1 MKSPIFFTRG
11 KTVRFWI
18 QVLLVLALVQIA
30 VMPSALYANPT
41 GEAVVGGAAGFNRPD
56 AATLIVN
63 QNTDRAV
70 INWNS
75 FSIANGELTRF
86 VQPSSSSAVLNRVVT
101 ANPSA
106 IYGTLQANGNVFLIN
121 PGGVL
126 VGAGGVVN
134 TASFVASTHDINTEE
149 FMKGGQLNFKGNSDA
164 SVINQG
170 NITARE
176 GDVFLIAKEVR
187 NEGQLMAKDGTV
199 GMVSGTEVS
208 LQAVGQGNF
217 KVRLMAAEQP
227 MTENGGQKTEGSAE
241 IVNEGVIQAANAVLE
256 AKGSYLP
263 MAIKNS
269 GVIEA
274 TGLVENGD
282 GSVTLTGGE
291 GDILNTGVVA
301 ALQRSLDGQKETGGS
316 IMMMAKNVTSD
327 LGSVITVSGKDGG
340 GTVKL
345 RSADTTILRG
355 EISVV
360 GSSDNAKGGKVQLL
374 GEKVGM
380 FESAKID
387 ASGGAGGGQVLVG
400 GDYLGKNLEVPNAKA
415 VVMAP
420 TTEIRADAKVNG
432 DGGKVILWSDDYT
445 GFFGKVTALGGEEG
459 GNGGFVETSS
469 KMNLQAFGAV
479 NASASKGSAGMWL
492 LDPGSITIDST
503 GPTTPGG
510 FSGANPLVFTA
521 PSDPSVVLNSD
532 ITAALNQGTSVTIQ
546 TGTGAEYDISVN
558 AAINKTL
565 DNTTTLRLEATGNI
579 TVGADITSIAN
590 ELNMI
595 FNADSNASGAGTFNL
610 NANLLSNGGNVTV
623 TASGVAL
630 TGTINALKTFQ
641 MPVTAIV
648 GGTYGYDSITE
659 IIRVPIVTVN
669 NPTVSGGI
677 AATATAVMGLQI
689 NTDPRATI
697 QVINGGSGY
706 ATVNASGKVSYQIPK
721 VVINAA
727 DGATGA
733 GAAATAVVDTVV
745 GSATFGQVTGILVTQ
760 SGAGYTLAPQVT
772 FQSTG
777 GVGDGAT
784 ASISTTQ
791 GFEVV
796 NLAFDGAGA
805 SVSVP
810 SYGVGY
816 TAAPSGVT
824 FDSGTASATL
834 GLSSVAGNVVIQPSV
849 VGAPISVGGL
859 VDFVSAPALQQIT
872 VVGTTGTIQAGT
884 ITVGSRNAGDLT
896 VSANI
901 DLSTL
906 GNGGTNFSLVS
917 GGKILGPGG
926 ISAVTLGSGLL
937 TLSSAGN
944 ITDDTL
950 AQGPFT
956 FNSARVAIKTEGSTI
971 NLLSQSTLTQLAVT
985 TVGTT
990 TSQTI
995 GDGGN
1000 LTYKIQDDPG
1010 TGATQVYAPTFVASG
1025 SIELFYENDNSSSS
1039 SRTSGNIGIAA
1050 NLQNVQA
1057 AILGVPLDNSG
1068 VPVLRNLELRSP
1080 YGNINTVTGF
1090 SIFTGGGNLTL
1101 ASQTVNMGGADTLST
1116 DIGTPGAGG
1125 PTGGNFAAAYGVFN
1139 TFQSTGVGGTFG
1151 ASVAGANTGAAD
1163 LGQVSGD
1170 GGVLTLEPLSPSG
1183 AGRDVYIT
1191 NTAGTYSDAYT
1202 LRMYETMLL
1211 EAPAIRIGGAQAG
1224 NIRID
1229 PLTVQ
1234 RVPQYLIGGATTAT
1248 DITYQPRYFENPFY
1262 SGTVATQNQTPT
1274 VLAGV
1279 SHVDGGSVSLVSGL
1293 GGVSNQP
1300 DGDINVTTFGM
1311 TGLDQAFFDGQG
1323 GATTTYAG
1331 TTSGSVVAQIN
1342 GRTGRTVLDQT
1353 IGNGG
1358 DYSFYID
1365 SVLTVVDGRTVTG
1378 GNSFLSSSSAATA
1391 STTVLGGQ
1399 VVSIAPVAT
1408 GYQYNYDPVVTVY
1421 GGGIQEASARA
1432 LVSSSKTVDR
1442 VVPQVIGSG
1451 YTSAPLVTFSGG
1463 GGSGA
1468 EATAFVN
1475 SLGQLSPFEVDST
1488 PTYSYAPTIQ
1498 IFGSGTGAVARPILS
1513 NGTSGTLTGVQ
1524 IVDPG
1529 VGYLTTTDGKPPI
1542 SAIVLSGGGVSNSQN
1557 QAQVRLASGYDPN
1570 STGGQITPIYVSPL
1584 NTGSGYTS
1592 EPTVTLSGGG
1602 IQVAQAKAIVDV
1614 DPGSNTRG
1622 QVIGYQITNP
1632 GQGYKTAPSV
1642 AVGQGQA
1649 FGNFGEY
1656 GISTEQVDQNRPS
1669 GNILVDNFVTEGRT
1683 DQLSVN
1689 APIRTGDALGVGG
1702 LNATSGSILLN
1713 IGGNVVAN
1721 SDLQADGVLITGDTS
1736 IIGST
1741 GSYGDASS
1749 GSITITA
1756 YGTKNTSQSSLN
1768 KQTGS
1773 LGLPVQI
1780 GTAAG
1785 GINNGVGALNAR
1797 ATDRLPGVDG
1807 AGDLLIYAPAPG
1819 EIETAAGGQPIDPNH
1834 PTTVPRTSNDLYLS
1848 GLQTDLTY
1856 TDNAG
1861 VTKNDE
1867 SLVKVEVGAFEGQLT
1882 LLQYAPSQA
1891 TATIGVTTSGS
1902 SSGTVTLI
1910 TPSLGGA
1917 LYSTA
1922 PTVVITGGGNV
1933 QADAT
1938 ATVSGGQVTGI
1949 SVVSGG
1955 LGYSSTGSS
1964 VSITGGGGTGAA
1976 ASVTVEN
1983 GAVTGITMTN
1993 LGYGYTSLP
2002 TVALNSPPGTAAAT
2016 ANLTDGQITSY
2027 TITNQ
2032 GSDYSEAPA
2041 VYLQTSAD
2049 PYNLGIDKLLLAA
2062 DRFSILPNASSS
2074 LLITAATAV
2083 VAPYTNQR
2091 PVDLGTVTTG
2101 STSFLSADLLRFAVN
2116 DLVLGRRQ
2124 ADQPSVGSGVLTISA
2139 AISTSALRIANG
2151 ITLTGTR
2158 QIADAGGTTGIFSPN
2173 LVVDAGGEVSLTGTG
2188 NQIHYFSGVI
2198 RDSGLVENATFT
2210 LSSSLT
2216 TSGTATLPLTIGEVL
2231 VDAAFGTGQRF
2242 YQGITTQNGDI
2253 RIFADQLQQ
2262 TRVVGFLD
2270 TTGGGDYGSGGS
2282 LGANTAQVTLAPL
2295 TAGTGI
2301 NLYATT
2307 PSSSSVLGLRIGNP
2321 QALGLELVE
2330 AKGLVIGSGSLRD
2343 IQITDGGFGYQAPP
2357 TVTISNGG
2365 GSGATAEAVLS
2376 DTGYVVNGETYYK
2389 VAGVRITNPGTG
2401 YTSAPD
2407 IVIADPI
2414 FGANTAAAKAT
2425 TGAAG
2430 AITLNSNVEFN
2441 YLQYPNAP
2449 YQVTLAS
2456 GSTGSITAG
2465 TSQAAGAG
2473 TSRVRV
2479 GALTL
2484 FDAGAVSLGGSNDV
2498 DVLSAVLTGSGTA
2511 SNLSFKDIDAIQLG
2525 LINVPGTLTITAGT
2539 AITGAITQTVDGITV
2554 GGASTFTTGASKID
2568 LSNTLNY
2575 FGGAVSAVNTA
2586 GGITIVNL
2594 NEEKSQGLILGTITA
2609 GGGGNLVLSAKGAIS
2624 QLSGTA
2630 VKASGDATLT
2640 AVAGSIILENVGDV
2654 DSISP
2659 ISGNDFSGTLNLY
2672 NSGANSI
2679 SVSDVNSLTIGT
2691 LQMASFDQIPVA
2703 TDWGSALATIDTA
2716 SGSSTYGQVTALTL
2730 TNPGTGYAT
2739 TPTVRIDGG
2748 SGSGATGTVT
2758 VDLDKTSPLYG
2769 KVTGIT
2775 LTSGGSGYTFDPAVT
2790 LGTAVTLRA
2799 GGKNEP
2805 VLNLDP
2811 IILNFTPSSSLY
2823 QIPGAM
2829 VLEAT
2834 SKNNPTLAQLTLP
2847 GGGLT
2852 VGTGYSSF
2860 ETSGSIV
2867 VSAPIQSGGYLNM
2880 KSETLNWDTSNIISA
2895 VQAVQ
2900 LQPYRTGSALGD
2912 TPPTQGPSVSIDLA
2926 GPLPGEYGVTAA
2938 QLQALDVPGGMVIVG
2953 NSLSTGGI
2961 NIGASGDV
2969 NLSGINYSLGLAG
2982 LSGGVNIYNTLS
2994 LPAGSSFDLN
3004 TGLSVV
3010 NGFSPL
3016 DISIL
3021 NGTLSFSSSGGVGGL
3036 GQLLNTNV
3044 GSFGASAI
3052 TGSVYLDNSTSATDT
3067 VITGAFTV
3075 SGSNS
3080 DFNLISGGGI
3090 TANSAVIVG
3099 GQSFFTVGSGG
3110 TPDFIANNTSNGFSG
3125 LVTLAGPLGNV
3136 TINNSGMSLSLADL
3150 NINGNFLSQV
3160 TTGALVLGNTVVTGI
3175 SPPITVP
3182 LINFEVEAVGISAAS
3197 LIVSGTTQLKAGTGD
3212 ISLISSANDFGDTVT
3227 ISSSANT
3234 SLFMPNNTSR
3244 YLGAV
3249 QATGT
3254 FLLSTFGS
3262 MVFPWDGLATG
3273 NFDLTSA
3280 KLSNFN
3286 VGTFSA
3292 SASSDITLP
3301 QDFSFTGIPNLILTA
3316 GGAILSTGAI
3326 QSSGVGMNA
3335 GSSID
3340 VSGAIYASNLNLTA
3354 GGSIQSTGAIQSSGV
3369 AMNAGS
3375 SIDVGGAIY
3384 ASNLNVTAGTYATLL
3399 GRNKISNLGDVIT
3412 SAGDFDFLN
3421 VQGLNLAGTVS
3432 VAGTAD
3438 LTVAGQFYNSSGQAL
3453 PFAGTTGRA
3462 VVRSLSMMGGLP
3474 NQISALAGF
3483 TPSYNFTDPG
3493 TSRAMIYAVSPLA
3506 QFAPSGTTI
3515 AGVNLGG
3522 TQTGGGQF
3530 NTFLTGSDNLNWMIS
3545 DFGRFDMPTVKPSG
3559 MDYILYPQRVE
3570 PETRTLPAATLGQL
3584 ERELGRPPTL
3594 DEIQAREVAVR
3605 EAAMVRSG
3613 AILERTSFDAVEEET
3628 DKQESAEVPVQ
3639 VIDGGKPQAGARG
3652 QRSEDGM
3659 QKAEIGSRP
3668 SFAPS
3673 PASAGGASEG
3683 FGPQARKTQSV
3694 KQGANGP
3701 ILRSGPMRSVAEL
3714 RPAEPAEGANAGKT
3728 ATQATHLD
3736 VKSVIEQ
3743 ERTSAEVGIA
3753 PPIAA
3758 GR

>member
-1 MKSPIFFTRG
+1 
-11 KTVRFWI
+11 
-18 QVLLVLALVQIA
+18 
-30 VMPSALYANPT
+30 MPPALYANPN
-41 GEAVVGGAAGFNRPD
+41 GEQVVGGAAGFSRPD

-106 IYGTLQANGNVFLIN
+106 IYGTLQANGNVYLIN

-134 TASFVASTHDINTEE
+134 TASFVASTHDMNTEE

-170 NITARE
+170 NITASE
-176 GDVFLIAKEVR
+176 GDVFLIAKEVK

-208 LQAVGQGNF
+208 LQAVGQGNY
-217 KVRLMAAEQP
+217 KVRLMAAETDPNSPRTSQG
-227 MTENGGQKTEGSAE
+227 EGGSPSRKASESAAE

-263 MAIKNS
+263 MAIKNT

-274 TGLVENGD
+274 TGLVANGD

-316 IMMMAKNVTSD
+316 IMMTAKNVTSD
-327 LGSVITVSGKDGG
+327 FGSTITAAGKDGG

-355 EISVV
+355 SIEVV
-360 GSSDNAKGGKVQLL
+360 GTSESAKGGKVQLL

-380 FESAKID
+380 FESAKVD

-400 GDYLGKNLEVPNAKA
+400 GDYLGKNPEVANAKA

-420 TTEIRADAKVNG
+420 TAKIIADAKVSG

-445 GFFGKVTALGGEEG
+445 GFFGEVTALGGAEG

-565 DNTTTLRLEATGNI
+565 DNATTLKLEATGNI

-595 FNADSNASGAGTFNL
+595 FNADSNDSGAGSFNL

-630 TGTINALKTFQ
+630 TGTINTLKTFQ

-648 GGTYGYDSITE
+648 GGTYGYDSITG
-659 IIRVPIVTVN
+659 IVDDPGVTVFA
-669 NPTVSGGI
+669 PTVSGGI

-689 NTDPRATI
+689 STDPTATI
-697 QVINGGSGY
+697 QVTNGGSGY
-706 ATVNASGKVSYQIPK
+706 ATVNANGKVSYQTPK
-721 VVINAA
+721 VVISAA
-727 DGATGA
+727 TGDTTGA
-733 GAAATAVVDTVV
+733 GATATAVVDTVV

-760 SGAGYTLAPQVT
+760 SGAGYTSAPQVT
-772 FQSTG
+772 IKSTG
-777 GVGDGAT
+777 GVGSGAT
-784 ASISTTQ
+784 ASIDNTQ

-816 TAAPSGVT
+816 TGAPFGVT
-824 FDSGTASATL
+824 FDFGTASATL

-849 VGAPISVGGL
+849 LGATVGVGDGTGSL
-859 VDFVSAPALQQIT
+859 SIDNGEINQIT
-872 VVGTTGTIQAGT
+872 VTGTVKSGT
-884 ITVGSRNAGDLT
+884 ITLGSRDAGALQVAGASVNGT
-896 VSANI
+896 TNLELA
-901 DLSTL
+901 T
-906 GNGGTNFSLVS
+906 GGTLQ
-917 GGKILGPGG
+917 G
-926 ISAVTLGSGLL
+926 IAGAQAVQMGTGLL
-937 TLSSAGN
+937 TLNATGN
-944 ITDDTL
+944 AIGTITDGSGGPIIVDT
-950 AQGPFT
+950 
-956 FNSARVAIKTEGSTI
+956 ARVAIKTDGPTI
-971 NLLSQSTLTQLAVT
+971 NLQSQSTLTQLAVT

-990 TSQTI
+990 TTQDI

-1000 LTYKIQDDPG
+1000 LTYGFVDTATGQ
-1010 TGATQVYAPTFVASG
+1010 TTVGATSVASG
-1025 SIELFYENDNSSSS
+1025 SIELFYENNNSGT
-1039 SRTSGNIGIAA
+1039 TSTAAGNIVITG
-1050 NLQNVQA
+1050 NLLNVQA
-1057 AILGVPLDNSG
+1057 ASSG
-1068 VPVLRNLELRSP
+1068 VPSILRNLEIRAP
-1080 YGNINTVTGF
+1080 NGNITVRTGF

-1101 ASQTVNMGGADTLST
+1101 ASQTISLGGATTLGSSNT
-1116 DIGTPGAGG
+1116 GSAAPAGG
-1125 PTGGNFAAAYGVFN
+1125 DFSALYGVLN
-1139 TFQSTGVGGTFG
+1139 TFQSDGTTFG
-1151 ASVAGANTGAAD
+1151 TYNDTPVSSTTPVQEPGVW
-1163 LGQVSGD
+1163 GQVSGV
-1170 GGVLTLEPLSPSG
+1170 GGVLTLEPLSPTG
-1183 AGRDVYIT
+1183 AGQEVYIT
-1191 NTAGTYSDAYT
+1191 QNAFLYPNAYT
-1202 LRMYETMLL
+1202 ISMYETMLL

-1224 NIRID
+1224 NIRIE
-1229 PLTVQ
+1229 PLDTDRELVYTV
-1234 RVPQYLIGGATTAT
+1234 GGITTDVA
-1248 DITYQPRYFENPFY
+1248 YFPRYFENPFFNA
-1262 SGTVATQNQTPT
+1262 SVATSDSIPT
-1274 VLAGV
+1274 GANVSGVPHVAGV
-1279 SHVDGGSVSLVSGL
+1279 SVSLVSGR

-1300 DGDINVTTFGM
+1300 DADISVTTLGM
-1311 TGLDQAFFDGQG
+1311 TGVDEALFDGRG
-1323 GATTTYAG
+1323 GANTTYAASE
-1331 TTSGSVVAQIN
+1331 SGSDIFQIA

-1358 DYSFYID
+1358 DYSFYIGGG
-1365 SVLTVVDGRTVTG
+1365 VFVVDGRTVTG
-1378 GNSFLSSSSAATA
+1378 GASSLTSSSAATA
-1391 STTVLGGQ
+1391 STTVAGGQ

-1432 LVSSSKTVDR
+1432 LVGSSGEVDR
-1442 VVPQVIGSG
+1442 VVPQIIGFG
-1451 YTSAPLVTFSGG
+1451 YTSAPLVTLSGG

-1468 EATAFVN
+1468 TATAFVN
-1475 SLGQLSPFEVDST
+1475 SLGQLSPFEVDSS

-1529 VGYLTTTDGKPPI
+1529 VGYETTIDGKPPI

-1557 QAQVRLASGYDPN
+1557 QAQVRLATGYDPN
-1570 STGGQITPIYVSPL
+1570 STGGQITPIYVTPPSTVPGEY
-1584 NTGSGYTS
+1584 TAYTS

-1656 GISTEQVDQNRPS
+1656 GISTEQVDQNRSS
-1669 GNILVDNFVTEGRT
+1669 GNILVDNFSGALNGRT
-1683 DQLSVN
+1683 GQLLVN

-1713 IGGNVVAN
+1713 IGGKVVAN
-1721 SDLQADGVLITGDTS
+1721 PDLQADGVLITGDAS
-1736 IIGST
+1736 IVGST
-1741 GSYGDASS
+1741 SSYGNASS

-1756 YGTKNTSQSSLN
+1756 YGTENTLGSSLQN
-1768 KQTGS
+1768 LTGS
-1773 LGLPVQI
+1773 SGLPIQI
-1780 GTAAG
+1780 GTTTG
-1785 GINNGVGALNAR
+1785 GINNIAGSLNAR
-1797 ATDRLPGVDG
+1797 ATDRLTDVNG

-1856 TDNAG
+1856 TDSAG
-1861 VTKNDE
+1861 VIHDDE
-1867 SLVKVEVGAFEGQLT
+1867 SLVTVEVGAFEGKLT

-1891 TATIGVTTSGS
+1891 TATLGVTTSGS

-1922 PTVVITGGGNV
+1922 PTVVITGGGNI

-1938 ATVSGGQVTGI
+1938 VSVSGGQVTGI
-1949 SVVSGG
+1949 SVVNGG
-1955 LGYSSTGSS
+1955 SGYSATGSS
-1964 VSITGGGGTGAA
+1964 VRITGGGGTGAA

-2032 GSDYSEAPA
+2032 GSNYSEAPA

-2049 PYNLGIDKLLLAA
+2049 PYNLDIDKLLLAA

-2074 LLITAATAV
+2074 VLITAATAV

-2091 PVDLGTVTTG
+2091 PVDLGADTTG

-2124 ADQPSVGSGVLTISA
+2124 ADQPSVGAGVITISQALA
-2139 AISTSALRIANG
+2139 ASSLRIANG
-2151 ITLTGTR
+2151 IALASTR
-2158 QIADAGGTTGIFSPN
+2158 QIKNKGETSGLAFEN
-2173 LVVDAGGEVSLTGTG
+2173 VVLDAGGEVSLTGTG

-2216 TSGTATLPLTIGEVL
+2216 TSGTAALPLTIGEVF
-2231 VDAAFGTGQRF
+2231 VDAAYGTGQRF

-2270 TTGGGDYGSGGS
+2270 TTGGGVYGSGG

-2301 NLYATT
+2301 NLYATS
-2307 PSSSSVLGLRIGNP
+2307 PSSSFVLGLRIGNP

-2365 GSGATAEAVLS
+2365 GTGATAVSVLS
-2376 DTGYVVNGETYYK
+2376 DTGYLVNGETYYQ
-2389 VAGVRITNPGTG
+2389 VVGVRITNPGTG

-2414 FGANTAAAKAT
+2414 FGANTAEATAT

-2430 AITLNSNVEFN
+2430 AITINSNIEFN

-2456 GSTGSITAG
+2456 GSTGSITAA
-2465 TSQAAGAG
+2465 TSQAAGGG

-2484 FDAGAVSLGGSNDV
+2484 FDAGAVSLEGSNDV

-2511 SNLSFKDIDAIQLG
+2511 SNLSFTDIDAIQLG
-2525 LINVPGTLTITAGT
+2525 LINVPGSLTITAGT
-2539 AITGAITQTVDGITV
+2539 AFAGAITQSSTDGITV
-2554 GGASTFTTGASKID
+2554 GGVSLFTTGASKIQ
-2568 LSNTLNY
+2568 LNSNTLNY
-2575 FGGAVSAVNTA
+2575 FGGAVSAINTA
-2586 GGITIVNL
+2586 GGIQIANL
-2594 NEEKSQGLILGTITA
+2594 NDQSQGLVLETITA
-2609 GGGGNLVLSAKGAIS
+2609 GGGGNLILSTKGAIS

-2630 VKASGDATLT
+2630 IQASGT
-2640 AVAGSIILENVGDV
+2640 AYLEASDGSIILEN
-2654 DSISP
+2654 
-2659 ISGNDFSGTLNLY
+2659 SGNDFSGALSLR

-2679 SVSDVNSLTIGT
+2679 SVSDVNTLEIGT
-2691 LQMASFDQIPVA
+2691 IQMASFDEIPVA

-2739 TPTVRIDGG
+2739 TPTVTINGG

-2758 VDLDKTSPLYG
+2758 VDLDTTSAFYG

-2775 LTSGGSGYTFDPAVT
+2775 LTSGGSGYTFAPAVT
-2790 LGTAVTLRA
+2790 LGTAVTLTA
-2799 GGKNEP
+2799 GGSMSFN
-2805 VLNLDP
+2805 
-2811 IILNFTPSSSLY
+2811 SSPY

-2829 VLEAT
+2829 VLQAA
-2834 SKNNPTLAQLTLP
+2834 SADNPTLVTLTVPL
-2847 GGGLT
+2847 GGLT

-2860 ETSGSIV
+2860 VTSGSIV
-2867 VSAPIQSGGYLNM
+2867 VGNTIQSDGYLNM
-2880 KSETLNWDTSNIISA
+2880 TSETLAWGDTATTPVVPPIISA

-2900 LQPYRTGSALGD
+2900 LQPYRTGD
-2912 TPPTQGPSVSIDLA
+2912 QFTQGPSVGIDLA
-2926 GPLPGEYGVTAA
+2926 GPLPGDYGVTVA
-2938 QLQALDVPGGMVIVG
+2938 QLNALDVPGGMVIVG
-2953 NSLSTGGI
+2953 NSESTGGI

-2969 NLSGINYSLGLAG
+2969 DLSGINYSLGLAG
-2982 LSGGVNIYNTLS
+2982 LSGGVNIYSTLS

-3010 NGFSPL
+3010 NGFSPTL

-3052 TGSVYLDNSTSATDT
+3052 TGSVYLDNSTSLTDT

-3075 SGSNS
+3075 SGANS

-3090 TANSAVIVG
+3090 IASAAVSVG
-3099 GQSFFTVGSGG
+3099 GESSFVIGSGG
-3110 TPDFIANNTSNGFSG
+3110 SLDFRADNASNVFSG
-3125 LVTLAGPLGNV
+3125 LVTLTGPLDEV
-3136 TINNSGMSLSLADL
+3136 IIKNNQTALTLASMTL
-3150 NINGNFLSQV
+3150 
-3160 TTGALVLGNTVVTGI
+3160 TGDFNATVAGAGI
-3175 SPPITVP
+3175 SMGSTAGQNFTITAQGIQLEQ
-3182 LINFEVEAVGISAAS
+3182 LIA
-3197 LIVSGTTQLKAGTGD
+3197 LGTTTLTAGTGNLLATGQNAFGGGVT
-3212 ISLISSANDFGDTVT
+3212 IVSSAN
-3227 ISSSANT
+3227 A
-3234 SLFMPNNTSR
+3234 SLFMP
-3244 YLGAV
+3244 AV
-3249 QATGT
+3249 ADILLQNVTATGT

-3262 MVFPWDGLATG
+3262 MVFPWDGGPTG
-3273 NFDLTSA
+3273 DFELTTGQ
-3280 KLSNFN
+3280 LDNLN

-3292 SASSDITLP
+3292 EARVDLTAPIANISIG
-3301 QDFSFTGIPNLILTA
+3301 QDFSFSNISNLSLSAGGLIQTTESISVTNMSMSAGSSIDVSGAIYTSNLNLTA
-3316 GGAILSTGAI
+3316 GGSIQSTGAI
-3326 QSSGVGMNA
+3326 RSSGVGMNA

-3340 VSGAIYASNLNLTA
+3340 VSGAIYT
-3354 GGSIQSTGAIQSSGV
+3354 
-3369 AMNAGS
+3369 
-3375 SIDVGGAIY
+3375 
-3384 ASNLNVTAGTYATLL
+3384 SNLNVTAGTYATLL
-3399 GRNKISNLGDVIT
+3399 GRNKISNLGNVIT

-3438 LTVAGQFYNSSGQAL
+3438 LTVAGQFYNTSGQAI

-3594 DEIQAREVAVR
+3594 EEIQAREVAVR

-3613 AILERTSFDAVEEET
+3613 AILERTSFDAVEDET
-3628 DKQESAEVPVQ
+3628 DKQETAEVPVE
-3639 VIDGGKPQAGARG
+3639 VIDGGKPQADARR
-3652 QRSEDGM
+3652 QWSEDGM
-3659 QKAEIGSRP
+3659 QKAEVGSRP

-3673 PASAGGASEG
+3673 PASAGGASSFAKASEDKSEG

-3694 KQGANGP
+3694 KQGSNGP
-3701 ILRSGPMRSVAEL
+3701 ILRSGPIRSVAQL
-3714 RPAEPAEGANAGKT
+3714 RPAEPAEGASAGKIT
-3728 ATQATHLD
+3728 TQAANLD
-3736 VKSVIEQ
+3736 AKSVIEQ
-3743 ERTSAEVGIA
+3743 ERASAEVGIA
-3753 PPIAA
+3753 PPIAS